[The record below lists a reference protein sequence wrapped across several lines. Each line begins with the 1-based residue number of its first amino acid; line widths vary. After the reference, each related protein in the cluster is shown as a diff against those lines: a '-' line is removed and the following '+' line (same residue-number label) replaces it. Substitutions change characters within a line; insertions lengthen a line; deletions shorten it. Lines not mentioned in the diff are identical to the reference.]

1 MLDNRVLNI
10 INKKDKPTTIFFCGI
25 GGIGM
30 SGLALLANSCGYFV
44 IGSDIEEN
52 KNTLMLKDKGIKV
65 FIGHNGKNINDVDIL
80 VYSSAINLN
89 TNCEIIE
96 ANNKHIP
103 IIQRTQML
111 AILMKHYFNIVVAGS
126 HGKTTTTALIGHML
140 ECRKLKPN
148 IIIGGILNN
157 CHSNCQIEGGKY
169 FVIESDESDGSF
181 EQLCPDIGVI
191 TNIDPEHMEFY
202 KTEERLENYFL
213 SFAKKSIEKSGVIV
227 CIDDKIG
234 RDLIHKLKSE
244 KYDETKILTYSI
256 FDKKA
261 DLYADNIKYKENG
274 INFDFYDNRNNLL
287 IKDIFLSNMFGRHN
301 VSNTLASFGV
311 GKLLKQDLIQ
321 ISQTFNNFVG
331 IQKRFTILGKINNF
345 LVVDDYAHNPQK
357 ITACIES
364 AKHYAKCNNLKQ
376 GITIVFEP
384 HRYTRVRDSM
394 KLFVEAMKEVDNI
407 IIMPIYAS
415 SEEPIDGITDEYV
428 FNELKKKNNNV
439 YMTTTNEE
447 DVYNKIIEVEK
458 KHGTD
463 IVVFMGA
470 GKSSKIA
477 HQVIEIGNKNK

>member
-1 MLDNRVLNI
+1 MLDNQVLNI
-10 INKKDKPTTIFFCGI
+10 INKTDKQTTIFFCGI

-30 SGLALLANSCGYFV
+30 SGLALLAHSCGYFV
-44 IGSDIEEN
+44 VGSDIEEN
-52 KNTLMLKDKGIKV
+52 KNTLMLKHKGINV
-65 FIGHNGKNINDVDIL
+65 FIGHSSKNINNIDIL

-89 TNCEIIE
+89 TNCEIKE
-96 ANNKHIP
+96 ANNRHIP

-111 AILMKHYFNIVVAGS
+111 SILMRHYFNIVIAGS
-126 HGKTTTTALIGHML
+126 HGKTTTTAIIGHML
-140 ECRKLKPN
+140 ECSNLKPN
-148 IIIGGILNN
+148 IIIGGILNHYN
-157 CHSNCQIEGGKY
+157 SNCLVEGGKY

-181 EQLCPDIGVI
+181 EQLSPDIGVI

-202 KTEERLENYFL
+202 KTEDRLEDYFL
-213 SFAKKSIEKSGVIV
+213 SFAKKSIKKNGVVI
-227 CIDDKIG
+227 CIDDEIG
-234 RDLIHKLKSE
+234 KNLIKKLKNE
-244 KYDETKILTYSI
+244 YDETKILTYSI
-256 FDKKA
+256 FNCDA
-261 DLYADNIKYKENG
+261 DLYADNITYKENG
-274 INFDFYDNRNNLL
+274 ISFDFCDNRNNLL
-287 IKDIFLSNMFGRHN
+287 IKDVFLSNMFGRHN
-301 VSNTLASFGV
+301 ISNTLASFGV

-415 SEEPIDGITDEYV
+415 SEEPIEGITDEYV

-439 YMTTTNEE
+439 YMTTTNAE
-447 DVYNKIIEVEK
+447 DVYNKIVEVEK

-477 HQVIEIGNKNK
+477 HQVVEIGNKNK